1 MHDMRLIAPDATT
14 LNFRVKDGRIVM
26 GNRAAQFLIGR
37 SVADT
42 LAWAEKSHWRVQMP
56 PLRLTQLSLRIVR
69 GLAAS
74 ARCASASERGRCD
87 ERLDHFSSPY
97 YGDCYSTV
105 A

>member
-26 GNRAAQFLIGR
+26 GDRAAQFLIGR

-42 LAWAEKSHWRVQMP
+42 LAWAEKNHGLVQMP

-69 GLAAS
+69 GLAHPLQPHQRGVR
-74 ARCASASERGRCD
+74 ARKRARSLR
-87 ERLDHFSSPY
+87 
-97 YGDCYSTV
+97 
-105 A
+105 